1 MNARNIVKN
10 LPYPIKQGGKYIYGA
25 IPLPIRYGKVFR
37 GMYDFLQESQWWSRE
52 QLEEYQFMQLEKLLN
67 HAYEN
72 VPYYRRVF
80 KKRGLKPKDIQTFSD
95 LRKLPYLTKKNVKEN
110 LPDLIA
116 TNYPISR
123 LQYVT
128 TGGSS
133 GTPMGLYWEKGLSE
147 AKEWAFV
154 WRQWNWAGHKFSQR
168 SLVLRS
174 NVVGRYK
181 NGKRQW
187 WEYDPRN
194 NSLTLSAFDMTE
206 ENLFLYVE
214 KIRKYK
220 PRIIMGY
227 ASNIFLLVNF
237 LRRQN
242 LRINKIK
249 AILTTSENLYPYQ
262 RKIIEEYLETKI
274 YDHYG
279 NTERN
284 ALVMECERGSYHII
298 PEYGIIELIGENDK
312 EIINNGLKGELV
324 ATGFNYVMPFIRYK
338 TEDIAVNSEQ
348 TCSCGRKFPLLK
360 RIEGRL
366 QEFIVAKN
374 GDLISLGPAV
384 FGIHSSEWTKVNE
397 IQIVQ
402 KKKGE
407 LLINI
412 VKDPSFSDKE
422 VKEHIFNLCGERFER
437 QFEFDVAFVGEIS
450 RTSRGKYRYL
460 DQRLEIKH
468 E

>member
-1 MNARNIVKN
+1 MNVQNLHKY
-10 LPYPIKQGGKYIYGA
+10 LPYPIRRVYKYIYGN
-25 IPLPIRYGKVFR
+25 IPIPIRYGKLFR
-37 GMYDFLQESQWWSRE
+37 ETYNFLQESQWWSRE
-52 QLEEYQFMQLEKLLN
+52 KLEEYQLKQLESLLN

-72 VPYYRRVF
+72 VPYYRRLF
-80 KKRGLKPKDIQTFSD
+80 KKRGLRPKDIQTFSD
-95 LRKLPYLTKKNVKEN
+95 LNKLPYLTKDIIKKN
-110 LPDLIA
+110 LPDLVA
-116 TNYPISR
+116 KNYASSN

-133 GTPMGLYWEKGLSE
+133 GTPMGLYWEKGISV
-147 AKEWAFV
+147 AKERAFV
-154 WRQWNWAGHKFSQR
+154 WRQWNWAGHRFRQR
-168 SLVLRS
+168 SLVLRG
-174 NVVGRYK
+174 NVIGRFRS
-181 NGKRQW
+181 GKRQW
-187 WEYDPRN
+187 LEYDPVS
-194 NSLTLSAFDMTE
+194 NSLVLSAFDMTE
-206 ENLFLYVE
+206 ENLFLYIE

-220 PRIIMGY
+220 PTTIRGY

-237 LRRQN
+237 LRRHD

-249 AILTTSENLYPYQ
+249 TVLTSSENLYPYQ
-262 RKIIEEYLETKI
+262 REIIEKYLKTKI

-284 ALVMECERGSYHII
+284 ALIMECERGSYHMI

-312 EIINNGLKGELV
+312 KITKNGLRGEIV

-338 TEDIAVNSEQ
+338 TEDIAVNSDQ
-348 TCSCGRKFPLLK
+348 ICSCGRNFPLIK

-384 FGIHSSEWTKVNE
+384 FGIHSSEWTKVRE

-407 LLINI
+407 LLFNI
-412 VKDPSFSDKE
+412 VKDPYFSDE
-422 VKEHIFNLCGERFER
+422 DVKEHIFKVFGERLDR
-437 QFEFDVAFVGEIS
+437 QFEFEVAFVGEIS
-450 RTSRGKYRYL
+450 KTSRGKYRYL
-460 DQRLEIKH
+460 DQRLEIKN